1 MQPYTIPDII
11 GANAVVNL
19 KDVLPAGNP
28 KKARMI
34 MWCSQGGQA
43 AVGDIG
49 NVGAARGAHLT
60 AAAQI
65 VWPESKDVTA
75 YYDLT
80 LIAAYVPTGTQLT
93 ITYIV

>member
-1 MQPYTIPDII
+1 MQLYTAPDII
-11 GANAVVNL
+11 GANAAVPIIGANW
-19 KDVLPAGNP
+19 PAGNP

-43 AVGDIG
+43 AVGDS

-65 VWPESKDVTA
+65 VWPESKDLTQT
-75 YYDLT
+75 YDLT
-80 LIAAYVPTGTQLT
+80 LMYAYVPTGTQLT
-93 ITYIV
+93 MTFLL